1 LNQTFQR
8 WVGRSL
14 AIALVM
20 VAGQPVF
27 AQDLRS
33 FSGAHTHSTP
43 TDITVAMS
51 DSLEGITWQL
61 VSYRADDGLTVEA
74 FSERPATLL
83 FEDGQVTGTTG
94 CNRFFSDYSREGDQL
109 TISAGGST
117 LMACIDEA
125 LAAQEAAMLM
135 GLSQVAGY
143 SQTSEQLLL
152 VDSNGT
158 TLFTLVPQPTAALT
172 GTEWTLT
179 VYNNGRGGLTTP
191 IIDTTI
197 TAQFN
202 TEGRLAGS
210 AGCNRYRATF
220 ETNGD
225 SLTLGPAAS
234 TRRLCPGPEGIMAQE
249 LAFLSV
255 LEDVATYTIRG
266 NQLDLNNAEGT
277 TLARFTTEL

>member
-1 LNQTFQR
+1 
-8 WVGRSL
+8 
-14 AIALVM
+14 
-20 VAGQPVF
+20 
-27 AQDLRS
+27 
-33 FSGAHTHSTP
+33 
-43 TDITVAMS
+43 MS